1 MPNSNGVIV
10 AEPEPIAL
18 DWTAT
23 ALVIIDMQRDFM
35 EPGGFGETLGNDVS
49 QLARAVK
56 PIAAVLAAARAMG
69 MLVVH
74 TREGHLPDLSDAPP
88 AKVERGAPSLRIGD
102 PGPMGR
108 ILIRGEAGHDII
120 PALYP
125 LDSEIVIDKPG
136 KGAFYA
142 TELGETLQK
151 YGIENLLVCGVTTE
165 VCVNTTVREANDRGY
180 RCVVISDG
188 CASYFPEFHEMG
200 LKMIKAQ
207 GGIFGWVAD
216 SISGSESNANGDIE
230 QTEGGS
236 ITMSMSGAVAKPG
249 FKPDLWTPGD
259 WNAFFG
265 FGTNI
270 LVNMLVLTG
279 LLRFV
284 LKMPDSLVFGR
295 ILPALG
301 LMMCL
306 STFYYAFLAY
316 RLAQRTGRTDVC
328 ALPSGVSVP
337 HMFIVTFVIML
348 PITLKTGDPMKGWSA
363 GLVWV
368 FFQSFI
374 LMIGGFVAP
383 YIRKITPR
391 AALLGTLAGV
401 SVTFISMRP
410 ALEMFMT
417 PQIGL
422 ICFAIILVSWFGGV
436 KYPRGIPAG
445 LVAIAAGM
453 LIAWG
458 SNLFGLGLG
467 GLSGKGIGDAFA
479 SFGFSVPIPAVGQ
492 VFSGFE
498 FLGVILVTAIPFG
511 IYDLVEAMDNVESAE
526 AAGDEYPTTRVLTAD
541 GIVSLIGCLMGNP
554 FINAVYIGHPGWKAM
569 GGRIGYS
576 AATGIMVI
584 VLSWFGVISVLLALV
599 PVVAIS
605 PILLYIG
612 MLIAAQAFQTTPLK
626 HAPAIG
632 LAFTPHLAAW
642 AKLQVDTA
650 MGATLTAAQSVGGL
664 TADKAAE
671 VKAAAIASLP
681 QGGVLYRGLEV
692 MGGGSILAG
701 LVLGAIGVFVIER
714 DFVKAS
720 AFALAGAVLTYFGFM
735 HGEAVG
741 IGGGFGVTPAV
752 ALAYAVIAGGLYA
765 LGKYGA
771 TEHYAAHPEM
781 SAAPAE

>member
-1 MPNSNGVIV
+1 MSAGISSGKS
-10 AEPEPIAL
+10 
-18 DWTAT
+18 
-23 ALVIIDMQRDFM
+23 DF
-35 EPGGFGETLGNDVS
+35 
-49 QLARAVK
+49 K
-56 PIAAVLAAARAMG
+56 PI
-69 MLVVH
+69 
-74 TREGHLPDLSDAPP
+74 
-88 AKVERGAPSLRIGD
+88 
-102 PGPMGR
+102 
-108 ILIRGEAGHDII
+108 
-120 PALYP
+120 
-125 LDSEIVIDKPG
+125 
-136 KGAFYA
+136 
-142 TELGETLQK
+142 
-151 YGIENLLVCGVTTE
+151 
-165 VCVNTTVREANDRGY
+165 
-180 RCVVISDG
+180 
-188 CASYFPEFHEMG
+188 
-200 LKMIKAQ
+200 
-207 GGIFGWVAD
+207 
-216 SISGSESNANGDIE
+216 
-230 QTEGGS
+230 
-236 ITMSMSGAVAKPG
+236 
-249 FKPDLWTPGD
+249 LWTPGD

-316 RLAQRTGRTDVC
+316 RLAQKTGRSDVC

-348 PITLKTGDPMKGWSA
+348 PITLKTGDPMKGWAA

-401 SVTFISMRP
+401 SVTFIAMRP
-410 ALEMFMT
+410 ALEMYMT

-436 KYPRGIPAG
+436 KYMKGVPAG

-467 GLSGKGIGDAFA
+467 GLSVKGLGDAFA
-479 SFGFSVPIPAVGQ
+479 NFGFSVPLPAVGQ

-498 FLGVILVTAIPFG
+498 FLGIILVTAIPFG

-526 AAGDEYPTTRVLTAD
+526 AGGDEYPTTRVLTAD

-576 AATGIMVI
+576 AATGIMVV
-584 VLSWFGVISVLLALV
+584 VLSWFGIISVMLALV

-612 MLIAAQAFQTTPLK
+612 MLIGAQAFQTTPIK
-626 HAPAIG
+626 HAPAVIVA
-632 LAFTPHLAAW
+632 LTPHLAAW
-642 AKLQVDTA
+642 AKLQVDT
-650 MGATLTAAQSVGGL
+650 MLGATVVAAQTVGGL
-664 TADKAAE
+664 AADKVGD
-671 VKAAAIASLP
+671 VKAAALASLP
-681 QGGVLYRGLEV
+681 QQGVLYHGLEV
-692 MGGGSILAG
+692 MGGGSIIAG
-701 LVLGAIGVFVIER
+701 LILGAIAVFIIER

-720 AFALAGAVLTYFGFM
+720 AFSLAGAVLTYFGFM

-741 IGGGFGVTPAV
+741 VGGGYGVTPGV
-752 ALAYAVIAGGLYA
+752 ALAYAVIAAGFFA
-765 LGKYGA
+765 VGKYG
-771 TEHYAAHPEM
+771 TSTSYVPQHDLPL
-781 SAAPAE
+781 AAPAE

>member
-1 MPNSNGVIV
+1 MSTSTTG
-10 AEPEPIAL
+10 
-18 DWTAT
+18 TA
-23 ALVIIDMQRDFM
+23 
-35 EPGGFGETLGNDVS
+35 
-49 QLARAVK
+49 
-56 PIAAVLAAARAMG
+56 
-69 MLVVH
+69 
-74 TREGHLPDLSDAPP
+74 
-88 AKVERGAPSLRIGD
+88 
-102 PGPMGR
+102 
-108 ILIRGEAGHDII
+108 
-120 PALYP
+120 
-125 LDSEIVIDKPG
+125 
-136 KGAFYA
+136 
-142 TELGETLQK
+142 
-151 YGIENLLVCGVTTE
+151 
-165 VCVNTTVREANDRGY
+165 
-180 RCVVISDG
+180 
-188 CASYFPEFHEMG
+188 
-200 LKMIKAQ
+200 
-207 GGIFGWVAD
+207 
-216 SISGSESNANGDIE
+216 
-230 QTEGGS
+230 
-236 ITMSMSGAVAKPG
+236 G
-249 FKPDLWTPGD
+249 FKPVLWTPGD

-316 RLAQRTGRTDVC
+316 RLAQKTGRTDVC

-348 PITLKTGDPMKGWSA
+348 PVTIKTGDPMKGWSA

-374 LMIGGFVAP
+374 LMIGGFIAP
-383 YIRKITPR
+383 YIRRITPR

-410 ALEMFMT
+410 ALEMYMT

-422 ICFAIILVSWFGGV
+422 VCFAIILVSWFGGV
-436 KYPRGIPAG
+436 KYPKGIPAG
-445 LVAIAAGM
+445 LVAIAVGM
-453 LIAWG
+453 IIAWG

-467 GLSGKGIGDAFA
+467 GLSVKGVGDAFA
-479 SFGFSVPIPAVGQ
+479 SFGFSVPLPAFGQ

-541 GIVSLIGCLMGNP
+541 GVVSLIGCLMGNP

-584 VLSWFGVISVLLALV
+584 VLAWFGIISVLLALV

-612 MLIAAQAFQTTPLK
+612 MLIGAQAFQTTPIK
-626 HAPAIG
+626 HAPAIV
-632 LAFTPHLAAW
+632 LALTPHLAAW
-642 AKLQVDTA
+642 AKLQIDT
-650 MGATLTAAQSVGGL
+650 MLGATVNAAQSIGGL
-664 TADKAAE
+664 AADKVGD

-681 QGGVLYRGLEV
+681 QQGVLYHGLEV

-701 LVLGAIGVFVIER
+701 LILGAIGVFVIER

-720 AFALAGAVLTYFGFM
+720 AFAFAGAVLTYFGFM

-741 IGGGFGVTPAV
+741 IGGGLGVTPGV
-752 ALAYAVIAGGLYA
+752 ALAYAVVAAGFLA
-765 LGKYGA
+765 VAKLGTSTVYVP
-771 TEHYAAHPEM
+771 EHDIPHAV
-781 SAAPAE
+781 PAE

>member
-1 MPNSNGVIV
+1 M
-10 AEPEPIAL
+10 
-18 DWTAT
+18 
-23 ALVIIDMQRDFM
+23 
-35 EPGGFGETLGNDVS
+35 
-49 QLARAVK
+49 
-56 PIAAVLAAARAMG
+56 
-69 MLVVH
+69 
-74 TREGHLPDLSDAPP
+74 
-88 AKVERGAPSLRIGD
+88 
-102 PGPMGR
+102 
-108 ILIRGEAGHDII
+108 
-120 PALYP
+120 
-125 LDSEIVIDKPG
+125 
-136 KGAFYA
+136 
-142 TELGETLQK
+142 
-151 YGIENLLVCGVTTE
+151 
-165 VCVNTTVREANDRGY
+165 
-180 RCVVISDG
+180 
-188 CASYFPEFHEMG
+188 
-200 LKMIKAQ
+200 
-207 GGIFGWVAD
+207 
-216 SISGSESNANGDIE
+216 SGSGTAAGQS
-230 QTEGGS
+230 
-236 ITMSMSGAVAKPG
+236 G
-249 FKPDLWTPGD
+249 FKPVVWTSGD

-284 LKMPDSLVFGR
+284 LKMPDTLVFGR

-316 RLAQRTGRTDVC
+316 RLAQKTGRSDVC

-348 PITLKTGDPMKGWSA
+348 PITLRTGDPVKGWSA

-374 LMIGGFVAP
+374 LMIGGFIAP

-401 SVTFISMRP
+401 SITFISMRP

-422 ICFAIILVSWFGGV
+422 IRFAIILVSWFGGV
-436 KYPRGIPAG
+436 TYPKGTPAG
-445 LVAIAAGM
+445 LIAIAAGM
-453 LIAWG
+453 VIGWG
-458 SNLFGLGLG
+458 SNIFGLGLG
-467 GLSGKGIGDAFA
+467 GLSLAGLGNAFA
-479 SFGFSVPIPAVGQ
+479 NFGFSVPIPAVGH

-498 FLGVILVTAIPFG
+498 YLGVILVTAVPFG

-526 AAGDEYPTTRVLTAD
+526 AAGDSYPTTRVLTAD

-576 AATGIMVI
+576 AATGVMVI
-584 VLSWFGVISVLLALV
+584 LLSWLGIISVLLALV

-612 MLIAAQAFQTTPLK
+612 MLIGAQAFQTTPAK
-626 HAPAIG
+626 HAPAIV
-632 LAFTPHLAAW
+632 LALTPHLAAW
-642 AKLQVDTA
+642 AKLQIDTMLA
-650 MGATLTAAQSVGGL
+650 STMTAAQAVGGL
-664 TADKAAE
+664 PADKVGD
-671 VKAAAIASLP
+671 VKAAAIAALP
-681 QGGVLYRGLEV
+681 QQGVLYHGLEV

-720 AFALAGAVLTYFGFM
+720 AFALAGAVLSYFGFM

-741 IGGGFGVTPAV
+741 VGGGFGVTPAV
-752 ALAYAVIAGGLYA
+752 ALAYAAMAAGLFA
-765 LGKYGA
+765 LGRLGA
-771 TEHYAAHPEM
+771 SAHYASHSEAI
-781 SAAPAE
+781 AAPAE

>member
-1 MPNSNGVIV
+1 MST
-10 AEPEPIAL
+10 
-18 DWTAT
+18 TART
-23 ALVIIDMQRDFM
+23 AVR
-35 EPGGFGETLGNDVS
+35 
-49 QLARAVK
+49 
-56 PIAAVLAAARAMG
+56 
-69 MLVVH
+69 
-74 TREGHLPDLSDAPP
+74 PD
-88 AKVERGAPSLRIGD
+88 
-102 PGPMGR
+102 
-108 ILIRGEAGHDII
+108 
-120 PALYP
+120 
-125 LDSEIVIDKPG
+125 
-136 KGAFYA
+136 
-142 TELGETLQK
+142 
-151 YGIENLLVCGVTTE
+151 
-165 VCVNTTVREANDRGY
+165 
-180 RCVVISDG
+180 
-188 CASYFPEFHEMG
+188 
-200 LKMIKAQ
+200 
-207 GGIFGWVAD
+207 
-216 SISGSESNANGDIE
+216 
-230 QTEGGS
+230 
-236 ITMSMSGAVAKPG
+236 
-249 FKPDLWTPGD
+249 FKPVLWTPGD

-306 STFYYAFLAY
+306 STFYYAWLAY
-316 RLAQRTGRTDVC
+316 RLAQKTGRSDVC

-348 PITLKTGDPMKGWSA
+348 PVTLKTGDPMKGWSA

-374 LMIGGFVAP
+374 LMIGGFIAP

-410 ALEMFMT
+410 ALEMYMT

-422 ICFAIILVSWFGGV
+422 VCFAIILISWFGGV
-436 KYPRGIPAG
+436 KYPKGIPAG

-467 GLSGKGIGDAFA
+467 GLSVKGVGDAFA
-479 SFGFSVPIPAVGQ
+479 NFGFSVPLPAVGH

-541 GIVSLIGCLMGNP
+541 GVVSLIGCLMGNP

-576 AATGIMVI
+576 AATGIMVV
-584 VLSWFGVISVLLALV
+584 VLAWFGIISVLLALV

-612 MLIAAQAFQTTPLK
+612 MLIGAQAFQTTPLK
-626 HAPAIG
+626 HAPAIV
-632 LAFTPHLAAW
+632 LALTPHLAAW
-642 AKLQVDTA
+642 AKLQIDT
-650 MGATLTAAQSVGGL
+650 MLGSTL
-664 TADKAAE
+664 DAAE
-671 VKAAAIASLP
+671 KVGAMAPDKIAAVKSAALASLP
-681 QGGVLYRGLEV
+681 QQGVLYHGLEV
-692 MGGGSILAG
+692 LGGGSILAG

-720 AFALAGAVLTYFGFM
+720 AFAAAGAVLTYFGFM

-741 IGGGFGVTPAV
+741 IGGGLGVTPGV
-752 ALAYAVIAGGLYA
+752 ALAYAVVAVGFLA
-765 LGKYGA
+765 VERFGA
-771 TEHYAAHPEM
+771 ITDVAANPEM
-781 SAAPAE
+781 PLAAPAE

>member
-1 MPNSNGVIV
+1 MS
-10 AEPEPIAL
+10 
-18 DWTAT
+18 TST
-23 ALVIIDMQRDFM
+23 
-35 EPGGFGETLGNDVS
+35 
-49 QLARAVK
+49 
-56 PIAAVLAAARAMG
+56 
-69 MLVVH
+69 
-74 TREGHLPDLSDAPP
+74 
-88 AKVERGAPSLRIGD
+88 
-102 PGPMGR
+102 
-108 ILIRGEAGHDII
+108 
-120 PALYP
+120 
-125 LDSEIVIDKPG
+125 
-136 KGAFYA
+136 
-142 TELGETLQK
+142 
-151 YGIENLLVCGVTTE
+151 
-165 VCVNTTVREANDRGY
+165 TTVK
-180 RCVVISDG
+180 
-188 CASYFPEFHEMG
+188 
-200 LKMIKAQ
+200 L
-207 GGIFGWVAD
+207 
-216 SISGSESNANGDIE
+216 GS
-230 QTEGGS
+230 
-236 ITMSMSGAVAKPG
+236 KPA
-249 FKPDLWTPGD
+249 LWTPGD

-306 STFYYAFLAY
+306 STMYYAWLAY
-316 RLAQRTGRTDVC
+316 RLAQKTGRTDVC

-337 HMFIVTFVIML
+337 HMFIVTFVVML
-348 PITLKTGDPMKGWSA
+348 PITLKTGDPIKGWSA

-374 LMIGGFVAP
+374 LMIGGFIAP
-383 YIRKITPR
+383 YIRRITPR

-410 ALEMFMT
+410 ALEMYMT

-422 ICFAIILVSWFGGV
+422 VCFAIIIASWFGGV
-436 KYPRGIPAG
+436 KYPKGIPAG

-467 GLSGKGIGDAFA
+467 GLSLKGVGDAFA
-479 SFGFSVPIPAVGQ
+479 NFGFSVPIPAVGH

-526 AAGDEYPTTRVLTAD
+526 AAGDEYPTTQVLTAD
-541 GIVSLIGCLMGNP
+541 GVVSLIGCLMGNP

-576 AATGIMVI
+576 AATGIMV
-584 VLSWFGVISVLLALV
+584 VLLSWFGIIAVLLALV

-612 MLIAAQAFQTTPLK
+612 MLIGAQAFQTTPVK
-626 HAPAIG
+626 HAPAVV
-632 LAFTPHLAAW
+632 LALTPHLAAW
-642 AKLQVDTA
+642 AKLQIDT
-650 MGATLTAAQSVGGL
+650 MLGATLTAAQGVGAMA
-664 TADKAAE
+664 ADKADL
-671 VKAAAIASLP
+671 VKTAAIASLP
-681 QGGVLYRGLEV
+681 QQGVIYHGLEV
-692 MGGGSILAG
+692 MGGGSILTG

-720 AFALAGAVLTYFGFM
+720 AFSLAGAVLTYFGFM

-741 IGGGFGVTPAV
+741 IGGGFGVTPGV
-752 ALAYAVIAGGLYA
+752 ALAYAAVAAILYGLA
-765 LGKYGA
+765 KSETVPA
-771 TEHYAAHPEM
+771 
-781 SAAPAE
+781 SNVVAAPAE

>member
-1 MPNSNGVIV
+1 MSTGIR
-10 AEPEPIAL
+10 E
-18 DWTAT
+18 TAGAT
-23 ALVIIDMQRDFM
+23 
-35 EPGGFGETLGNDVS
+35 GF
-49 QLARAVK
+49 R
-56 PIAAVLAAARAMG
+56 
-69 MLVVH
+69 
-74 TREGHLPDLSDAPP
+74 P
-88 AKVERGAPSLRIGD
+88 A
-102 PGPMGR
+102 
-108 ILIRGEAGHDII
+108 
-120 PALYP
+120 
-125 LDSEIVIDKPG
+125 
-136 KGAFYA
+136 
-142 TELGETLQK
+142 
-151 YGIENLLVCGVTTE
+151 
-165 VCVNTTVREANDRGY
+165 
-180 RCVVISDG
+180 
-188 CASYFPEFHEMG
+188 
-200 LKMIKAQ
+200 
-207 GGIFGWVAD
+207 
-216 SISGSESNANGDIE
+216 
-230 QTEGGS
+230 
-236 ITMSMSGAVAKPG
+236 
-249 FKPDLWTPGD
+249 LWTPGD
-259 WNAFFG
+259 WNALFG

-306 STFYYAFLAY
+306 STFYYAWLAY
-316 RLAQRTGRTDVC
+316 RLAQKTGRSDVC

-348 PITLKTGDPMKGWSA
+348 PITLKTGDPVKGWSA

-410 ALEMFMT
+410 ALEMYMT

-422 ICFAIILVSWFGGV
+422 VCFAIILVSWFGGV

-445 LVAIAAGM
+445 LVAIAVGM
-453 LIAWG
+453 IIAWG

-467 GLSGKGIGDAFA
+467 GLSLKGVGDAFA
-479 SFGFSVPIPAVGQ
+479 NFGFSVPIPAIGE

-498 FLGVILVTAIPFG
+498 FLGIILVTAIPFG

-541 GIVSLIGCLMGNP
+541 GVVSLIGCLMGNP

-576 AATGIMVI
+576 AATGIMV
-584 VLSWFGVISVLLALV
+584 VLLSWFGIISVLLALV

-612 MLIAAQAFQTTPLK
+612 MLIGAQAFQTTPVR
-626 HAPAIG
+626 HAPAIV
-632 LAFTPHLAAW
+632 LALTPHLAAW
-642 AKLQVDTA
+642 AKLQIDT
-650 MGATLTAAQSVGGL
+650 MLGATLNAAQAVGSL
-664 TADKAAE
+664 SPDKVGA
-671 VKAAAIASLP
+671 VKSAAIASLP
-681 QGGVLYRGLEV
+681 QQGVIYHGLEV

-701 LVLGAIGVFVIER
+701 LVLGAIGVFIIER
-714 DFVKAS
+714 DFAKAS

-741 IGGGFGVTPAV
+741 IGGGLGVTPGV
-752 ALAYAVIAGGLYA
+752 ALAYAVVAAGLLAVERFGSLSI
-765 LGKYGA
+765 
-771 TEHYAAHPEM
+771 AHPEPPL
-781 SAAPAE
+781 AVPAE